1 MSQIEIEKLLQD
13 GLSLYGYGKTEDAVT
28 IWRKVLE
35 LDPANQQAI
44 DYIESAGYSL
54 ESPAVL
60 TQPIEVPKTNTQDT
74 EFININYIREL
85 LKSRRYELAYEFLER
100 LSEKNYPSNKR
111 LISYL
116 AIVKAQLIKLY
127 YSELYHFKKIPKL
140 NIKEQD
146 IIKYNLDKTDGY
158 IVSMI
163 DGYSTID
170 EIFQTISTIERFDAM
185 KRFYR
190 LTKLGVVGF

>member
-1 MSQIEIEKLLQD
+1 MSQEEIEKLLQD

-54 ESPAVL
+54 ESPAVVAR
-60 TQPIEVPKTNTQDT
+60 PMEVPKTNAQDT

-100 LSEKNYPSNKR
+100 LSEKNYPSNKQ
-111 LISYL
+111 LIAYL

-127 YSELYHFKKIPKL
+127 YGELYNLKKIPKL

-163 DGYSTID
+163 DGYSTIE
-170 EIFQTISTIERFDAM
+170 EIFQTIGTIDRFDAM
-185 KRFYR
+185 KRFSR